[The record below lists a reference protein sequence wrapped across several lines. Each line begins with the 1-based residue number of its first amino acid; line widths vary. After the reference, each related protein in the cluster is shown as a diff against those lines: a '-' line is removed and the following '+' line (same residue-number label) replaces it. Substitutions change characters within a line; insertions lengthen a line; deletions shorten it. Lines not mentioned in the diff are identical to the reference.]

1 MVKVLLNVLK
11 SIYGELKYTL
21 MSLRSTLMKT
31 QRNGHENVS
40 LSTFKCPFIS
50 KVLYYLQVQFFSNI
64 YIYIYIYRA
73 VKINAFYQTMAGL

>member
-11 SIYGELKYTL
+11 SIYDELKYTL
-21 MSLRSTLMKT
+21 MSLQSALMKT

-50 KVLYYLQVQFFSNI
+50 NVLYYLQYSFL
-64 YIYIYIYRA
+64 IYIYIYRA